1 MLSPQSVVTPVITII
16 VNTTPSSK
24 VIRLLIFSE
33 TVRHADG
40 VFSKVFFAHFR
51 QQKETAEEKR
61 KQIDNIK

>member
-40 VFSKVFFAHFR
+40 VFSKVFFCALQTTER
-51 QQKETAEEKR
+51 NSRRKAET
-61 KQIDNIK
+61 D